1 MINFGLRINKIGDLS
16 YKTNYLLVNKI
27 KQKNYET
34 NLPNNTVCYDD
45 GNDLFTKSILDGNR
59 L

>member
-1 MINFGLRINKIGDLS
+1 MVNFGLRINKIRDLS

-34 NLPNNTVCYDD
+34 NLPNNTVGFND
-45 GNDLFTKSILDGNR
+45 GNDLFTKSILDGN
-59 L
+59 

>member
-1 MINFGLRINKIGDLS
+1 MVNFGLRINKIGDLS
-16 YKTNYLLVNKI
+16 YCTDYLLVNKI

-45 GNDLFTKSILDGNR
+45 GNDLFTKSILDGN
-59 L
+59 

>member
-1 MINFGLRINKIGDLS
+1 MINFELRINKIGDLDCCS
-16 YKTNYLLVNKI
+16 DYLLVNKI

-45 GNDLFTKSILDGNR
+45 GNDLFTKSILDGN
-59 L
+59 

>member
-34 NLPNNTVCYDD
+34 NLPNNTVCFND
-45 GNDLFTKSILDGNR
+45 GNDLFTKSILDGN
-59 L
+59 

>member
-1 MINFGLRINKIGDLS
+1 MINFELRINKIGDLS

-34 NLPNNTVCYDD
+34 NLPNNTVSFND
-45 GNDLFTKSILDGNR
+45 GNDLFTKSILDGN
-59 L
+59 